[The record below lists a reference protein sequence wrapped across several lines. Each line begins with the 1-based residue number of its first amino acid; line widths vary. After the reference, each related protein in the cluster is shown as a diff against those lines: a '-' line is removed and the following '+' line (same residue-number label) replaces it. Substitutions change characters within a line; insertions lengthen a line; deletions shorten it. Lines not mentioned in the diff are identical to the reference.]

1 MRGDIFVLDRT
12 FKRMRTWRITLL
24 SVVFLTAVGC
34 KKEQDPSPASGPA
47 YTHIAILIDSAFI
60 QAPNVVSANYDGIN
74 DLFCVAVH
82 NVVSLDVIVQR
93 ENDDTVFHSNT
104 LEQCWAPGAV
114 DLGRYIVSVH
124 AVSTSGNAL
133 YGQGALD
140 VLTYG
145 NDPCLQFIGTP
156 VTADQFQPEV
166 FGVTLPSNDNF
177 CD

>member
-1 MRGDIFVLDRT
+1 VRGDIFVLDRT

-104 LEQCWAPGAV
+104 LEQC
-114 DLGRYIVSVH
+114 
-124 AVSTSGNAL
+124 
-133 YGQGALD
+133 
-140 VLTYG
+140 
-145 NDPCLQFIGTP
+145 
-156 VTADQFQPEV
+156 
-166 FGVTLPSNDNF
+166 
-177 CD
+177 